1 MTKRSM
7 YHSIKKVESTQY
19 DTCLLIAGTISGSS
33 REKHYQ
39 EHYFDIHNGLKNCYF
54 YKMYNKKS
62 SGFLFQLIPPLP
74 LPLPKKI
81 INQWKR

>member
-1 MTKRSM
+1 MTKH
-7 YHSIKKVESTQY
+7 HSIKKVGSTQY
-19 DTCLLIAGTISGSS
+19 DTCLIITGTISGSS

-39 EHYFDIHNGLKNCYF
+39 EHYFDIHDGLKNCYF

-74 LPLPKKI
+74 PPKKKI
-81 INQWKR
+81 INHWKR